1 METQCPEEIN
11 IMGYISGQF
20 TKAQKK
26 QFQIHM
32 ASCDYCRKE
41 FVMTNKILKELEP
54 EQRKYLA
61 EIFDKLN
68 TRIQDTRE
76 AIVSYISPNR
86 LQPAYARPVRD
97 DDEPKSTYNCLNK
110 TIKDLHIE
118 VNILNPMPTTT
129 NVRVQIND
137 GKSKLMVF
145 LVSEKKEEKAE
156 YLETGFVTF
165 EDVSYGAYQ
174 LKIETLD
181 SESVQFDCNIQN
193 TGIYD
198 NENDLS

>member
-20 TKAQKK
+20 TKAQKT

-54 EQRKYLA
+54 EQRNYLA

-68 TRIQDTRE
+68 TRIQDIRE
-76 AIVSYISPNR
+76 AIVSYISPSR

-97 DDEPKSTYNCLNK
+97 DDESKSTCNCLK
-110 TIKDLHIE
+110 KSIKDLHIE
-118 VNILNPMPTTT
+118 VYILNPMSSSTH
-129 NVRVQIND
+129 VRVQIND

-145 LVSEKKEEKAE
+145 LINDKGQEKAE
-156 YLETGFVTF
+156 YMETGFVTF
-165 EDVSYGAYQ
+165 EDVSYGPYQ

-181 SESVQFDCNIQN
+181 SESVQFACNIQN
-193 TGIYD
+193 TGIF
-198 NENDLS
+198 